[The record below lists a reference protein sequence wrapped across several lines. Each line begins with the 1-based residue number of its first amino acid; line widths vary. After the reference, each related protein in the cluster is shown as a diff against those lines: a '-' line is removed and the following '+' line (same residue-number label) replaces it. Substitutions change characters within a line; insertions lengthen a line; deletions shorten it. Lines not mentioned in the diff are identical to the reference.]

1 MPRTIRIQTQFNSGE
16 LSPEMYGRTDLGQ
29 YRESVRTMENF
40 VPLRAGPARRRP
52 GMRFI
57 AEAANQANPSR
68 LIPFQFSVEQ
78 AYVLE
83 FAGDGTIRFYADQGQ
98 VVFDRDIT
106 NGAFTSDIAGWSNT
120 SAGTGTISHDAD
132 NGRLNLAG
140 GGGGNE
146 ARAEQSIAN
155 LGVATY
161 TLSVDVLGGSVTA
174 KVGTSSGASD
184 IASGALSIGVGRTLA
199 FTPVVNGTVY
209 ITFENAVAATHQI
222 DNVAL
227 DEPVYEI
234 DHPYAAGDLTDVQF
248 AQQED
253 VLYLAHGQNKPR
265 KITRSG
271 HANWT
276 LASYAPT
283 ADPFTG
289 TDDYPAA
296 VTLFEERIVWA
307 GTNNNPNR
315 IYVSKQGDLSDMTV
329 GTNDD
334 DGFEAT
340 LAGPQNNI
348 IRWVIGAEDL
358 IVGTSGA
365 EWATRRGAAFTPTGR
380 TIRQRAQNGVA
391 RLQPVAA
398 SGRIFYPRRF
408 GDPINRGRVLGALQ
422 YEFESDGLV
431 PLELTILSRHIT
443 GPSTP
448 AGPAGIT
455 AMGWQQE
462 PDRVLWLARADG
474 ALLSFTYD
482 AQESV
487 AGWARHPTD
496 GVIESLTVVPGAD
509 RDEVWL
515 AVRRIV
521 DGFSVRY
528 IELLDP
534 TLNTDAALTGSAGTP
549 TLTWSGLGHLEG
561 KSVAVVA
568 DGAPVGTFAV
578 SAGQFTLANT
588 ASAVEAGLF
597 YQSKLQPNDSVDGF
611 GESAALSRDKS
622 NWQIAM
628 LLDNTVG
635 IKIDGREVTFREV
648 IDPTDTPI
656 PNFSGYKLAMTEGW
670 SRTGRFTITQ
680 DVPMPCTILAFVAQQ
695 DVES

>member
-1 MPRTIRIQTQFNSGE
+1 MPRTVRIQTQFNSGE

-57 AEAANQANPSR
+57 AEAANQGNPPR

-83 FAGDGTIRFYADQGQ
+83 FSGGGRIRFFADQGQ
-98 VVFDRDIT
+98 VVFDREIV
-106 NGAFTSDIAGWSNT
+106 NGGFASDIAGWSNT
-120 SAGTGTISHDAD
+120 SSGTGTITHDAA

-140 GGGGNE
+140 GGAGNA

-155 LGVATY
+155 LGTATY
-161 TLSVDVLGGSVTA
+161 VLSLDVFGGAVSA

-184 IASGALSIGVGRTLA
+184 IASSVLGVGAGQSLS
-199 FTPVVNGTVY
+199 FTPAANGTVF
-209 ITFENAVAATHQI
+209 ISFENAAAATHQV

-234 DHPYAAGDLTDVQF
+234 DHPFAPGDLADVQF

-253 VLYLAHGQNKPR
+253 VLYLAHTGHKPR

-289 TDDYPAA
+289 ADDYPAA

-315 IYVSKQGDLSDMTV
+315 IYVSRQGDLADMTV

-334 DGFEAT
+334 DGFQAT

-358 IVGTSGA
+358 IVGTAGA
-365 EWATRRGAAFTPTGR
+365 EWATRRGAAFTPSGR

-408 GDPINRGRVLGALQ
+408 GDPVNRGRVLGALQ

-443 GPSTP
+443 GPSS
-448 AGPAGIT
+448 ALGPAGIA

-474 ALLSFTYD
+474 TLLSFTYD

-496 GVIESLTVVPGAD
+496 GAIESLTVVPGGD

-515 AVRRIV
+515 AVRRTI
-521 DGFSVRY
+521 DGVTARY

-534 TLNTDAALTGSAGTP
+534 VLNTDAGLTGTAGSP
-549 TLTWSGLGHLEG
+549 TLTWSGLAHLEG
-561 KSVAVVA
+561 KTVAVVA
-568 DGAPVGTFAV
+568 DGAPVGTFPV
-578 SAGQFTLANT
+578 TAGQFTLAN
-588 ASAVEAGLF
+588 AARAVEAGLF
-597 YQSKLQPNDSVDGF
+597 YQSKLEPNDSVDGF

-622 NWQIAM
+622 TWQIAL

-695 DVES
+695 DIES